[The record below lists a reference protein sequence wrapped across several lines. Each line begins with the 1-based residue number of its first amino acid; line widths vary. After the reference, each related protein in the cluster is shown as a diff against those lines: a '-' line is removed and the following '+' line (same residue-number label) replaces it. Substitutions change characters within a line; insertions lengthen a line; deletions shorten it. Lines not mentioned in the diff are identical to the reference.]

1 MKKELRQAK
10 ITELIMQQ
18 VISNQEE
25 LIQALR
31 KEGIAATQA
40 TISRDIRE
48 LHIVKNADSNGNL
61 RYTIFQKPI
70 QTGESRFYKA
80 IDDLVLDISQVEFMN
95 VLHTPSRNA
104 NALGVIIDN
113 LTLPDVLATLAGYDT
128 LVIISPNKEQAHHFN
143 QIVNERLK
151 ARQADE

>member
-1 MKKELRQAK
+1 
-10 ITELIMQQ
+10 
-18 VISNQEE
+18 
-25 LIQALR
+25 
-31 KEGIAATQA
+31 
-40 TISRDIRE
+40 
-48 LHIVKNADSNGNL
+48 
-61 RYTIFQKPI
+61 
-70 QTGESRFYKA
+70 
-80 IDDLVLDISQVEFMN
+80 MN